1 MQTDNQNS
9 ETGKN
14 IDALNKMEADSET
27 GSFAGTNSDKR
38 PDGDQQNNPD
48 NPIDAGEAQNVTDGS
63 TERLS
68 GEEAEAAR
76 KKATAGSRQGQQDG
90 QS

>member
-1 MQTDNQNS
+1 MQTNDQNS

-14 IDALNKMEADSET
+14 VDALNQVEAGSET

-48 NPIDAGEAQNVTDGS
+48 NPIDAGEAQNVTDGA

-68 GEEAEAAR
+68 GEEAAAAR
-76 KKATAGSRQGQQDG
+76 NKAAEGSRQGRDT